1 MSRSYELKQRA
12 QRMDET
18 KRRIAAATWEL
29 HRTVGP
35 AETTISAIAER
46 AGVQRLTVYR
56 HFPDEI
62 SLFRA
67 CGQHEL
73 SVNPLPDPERWVAIA
88 DPAER
93 LRTALAELYAHYRRS
108 ETMTANLLRDVP
120 RMPALEEVFNE
131 NIPPFFEEATRNL
144 LSAWSAARGQD
155 RLRTAALGHAL
166 DFNTWRSLARVQGL
180 ADDAAVTL
188 MVALV
193 CCAAATDA

>member
-12 QRMDET
+12 RRMDET
-18 KRRIAAATWEL
+18 KRRIAAATWDL

-56 HFPDEI
+56 HFPDEV

-67 CGQHEL
+67 CARHDL
-73 SVNPLPDPERWVAIA
+73 TVNPLPDPERWAAVA

-93 LRTALAELYAHYRRS
+93 LRAALAELYAYYRRS
-108 ETMTANLLRDVP
+108 EAMTANLLRDVP
-120 RMPALEEVFNE
+120 RMPALAAVFNE
-131 NIPPFFEEATRNL
+131 NIPPFLEVAMQTL
-144 LSAWSAARGQD
+144 LSAWSAAPEQD
-155 RLRTAALGHAL
+155 RLRIAALGHAL
-166 DFNTWRSLARVQGL
+166 DFNTWRSLARGQGL
-180 ADDAAVTL
+180 SDDEAVTV

-193 CCAAATDA
+193 CCAAADA